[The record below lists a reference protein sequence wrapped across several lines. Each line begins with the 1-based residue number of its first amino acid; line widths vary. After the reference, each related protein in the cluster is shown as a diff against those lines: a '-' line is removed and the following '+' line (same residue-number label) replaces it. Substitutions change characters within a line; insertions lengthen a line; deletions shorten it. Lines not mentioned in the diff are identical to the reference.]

1 MEIQAIRQR
10 LESDLADAQKVLV
23 GIGAEWRE
31 KEETCGAAESCG
43 DPVEDRGSA
52 EKARKVAAEALRALL
67 KDKDHFI
74 ITTLSQE
81 EILKL
86 GFEKDHIVA
95 PLDVSL
101 TEQEWNHYMEWLAG
115 TLNKKTVL
123 LELGEGFEHPSL
135 IRWPFEKTALLNYKA
150 YLYRVHGKFY
160 HITDELKEKAVAVN
174 MDSVQFLAGRKEE

>member
-10 LESDLADAQKVLV
+10 LENDLADAQKVLV

-31 KEETCGAAESCG
+31 KEETCGAAEA
-43 DPVEDRGSA
+43 RGSA
-52 EKARKVAAEALRALL
+52 EKTRKAAAEALRALL

-160 HITDELKEKAVAVN
+160 HITDELKGKAFAVN
-174 MDSVQFLAGRKEE
+174 MDSVQFLAGWKEE

>member
-31 KEETCGAAESCG
+31 KEETCGAAEACG

-67 KDKDHFI
+67 KDKDYFI
-74 ITTLSQE
+74 ITTLSKE
-81 EILKL
+81 E
-86 GFEKDHIVA
+86 IVA

-174 MDSVQFLAGRKEE
+174 MNSVQFLAGRKEE